1 MLGFVAVPTSE
12 VYAGVR
18 PVLSN
23 WLPFLFYAIFA
34 AAIPASMIA
43 LSFKLPKPPVSRT
56 QQRMIPFES
65 GVSQGAPSRER
76 RFTVSF
82 YLTAILF
89 ILFDIEIVFLYPLA
103 VQLDALGWFGVAE
116 LLVFVAILAVAY
128 VYVWRK
134 GALDWH

>member
-1 MLGFVAVPTSE
+1 MLD
-12 VYAGVR
+12 
-18 PVLSN
+18 N
-23 WLPFLFYAIFA
+23 WLPFLFYALFA

-43 LSFKLPKPPVSRT
+43 LSFLLPRSPVART
-56 QQRMIPFES
+56 RQKMIPFES
-65 GVSQGAPSRER
+65 GVSQGPPSRER

-103 VQLDALGWFGVAE
+103 IQLNALGWFGLSE

-128 VYVWRK
+128 VYIWRK
-134 GALDWH
+134 GALDWN